1 MKAFWRFL
9 TALALVL
16 ALLAFAA
23 NAAVASGTETERWD
37 IFEISLS
44 GPKDGNPFVDVN
56 LSAEFKLNDDVVKVT
71 GFYDGNGVYCIRFM
85 PDRTGEW
92 KYTTKSNS
100 KELDGKKG
108 TFFCGNPSPNNH
120 GPVGVNNTYHF
131 AYADGKPYY
140 PFGTTCYAWIHQTE
154 ELQQQTLKT
163 LATAPF
169 NKLRMCVFPKNYTY
183 NQNEPLLYPFE
194 KNTNGK
200 FDLARFNPEFFHHLE
215 QRVKDLMAFGIEAD
229 LILFHPYDE
238 GRWGF
243 DRMDSE
249 SDRRYLRYV
258 VARLSAFRN
267 VWWSMAN
274 EYDFMKK
281 KPTDWDDFFRIVQ
294 QSDPYNHPRGVHN
307 GAKWYD
313 HKKPWVTHASI
324 QSGNLSEAKQWRK
337 RYQKPIIDDECQ
349 YEGNIREPWGNITA
363 QEVVHRFWLGTV
375 VGCYVGHGETY
386 IDPND
391 ILWWSKGGVLH
402 GESPPRIA
410 FLRKLVEEGPP
421 VGLEPIE
428 ISWEWDVYAGGKKG
442 NDYYL
447 IYFGVHQPKVATLP
461 LPSTGQYKVEVID
474 TWNMTIKPIEGTFTG
489 KKPIPL
495 PGKPY
500 MALRIQKTEQ

>member
-1 MKAFWRFL
+1 MKPFVRFL
-9 TALALVL
+9 AALAFLLVL
-16 ALLAFAA
+16 STLAV
-23 NAAVASGTETERWD
+23 NAAIAGETERWD
-37 IFEISLS
+37 IFEISFN

-71 GFYDGNGVYCIRFM
+71 GFYDGNGVYYIRFM

-100 KELDGKKG
+100 KELDGKNG
-108 TFFCGNPSPNNH
+108 TFYCGNPSANNH
-120 GPVGVNNTYHF
+120 GPVKVKDTYHF
-131 AYADGKPYY
+131 AYADGQPYY

-154 ELQQQTLKT
+154 DLQQQTLKT

-169 NKLRMCVFPKNYTY
+169 NKLRMCVFPKNYAY
-183 NQNEPLLYPFE
+183 NKNEPLLYPFE
-194 KNTNGK
+194 KDPNKK
-200 FDLARFNPEFFHHLE
+200 FDFARFNPEFFHHLE
-215 QRVKDLMAFGIEAD
+215 KRVRNLMELGIEAD

-249 SDRRYLRYV
+249 SDRRYLRYA

-281 KPTDWDDFFRIVQ
+281 KPADWDDFFQIVQ

-324 QSGNLSEAKQWRK
+324 QSGNLGEAKQWRK
-337 RYQKPIIDDECQ
+337 RYQKPVIDDECQ

-363 QEVVHRFWLGTV
+363 QELVHRFWLGTA

-391 ILWWSKGGVLH
+391 VLWWSKGGVLH

-461 LPSTGQYKVEVID
+461 LPSAGQYKVEVID
-474 TWNMTIKPIEGTFTG
+474 TWNMAITPVEGTFTG